1 MNESD
6 YKIRIFKM
14 LKSIHSLRVL
24 ETIYNIILRHY
35 KKAD

>member
-6 YKIRIFKM
+6 YKTRISKM

-24 ETIYNIILRHY
+24 RMIYNIIIDYY